1 MKQVTNDLVWDSWH
15 RHPGSEYSDIS
26 ASVDA
31 VLPCLPVPTWSSV

>member
-31 VLPCLPVPTWSSV
+31 VLPCLPVPT